1 MADVCI
7 IYSSTD
13 RDKAKQLFEILSESW
28 DVWWDDTVTG
38 KFNIE
43 IEKELQKAKCVVPI
57 WSLAARCSDNV
68 INELEISKE
77 NDITLVPA
85 KIEDCKAPYG
95 YTVWSKVD
103 MRSWNGEAD
112 HQGLKQLQ
120 RKLATIVSPRS
131 PPKRTAEIAN
141 RRIKLPSLFHSTSSY
156 ETRLEPLEAVKV
168 LSVFGIGAVD
178 STKLRRD
185 PTILV
190 SAYDL
195 VEQHYPSSQK
205 LKELKQLRN
214 ALARFRKKGG
224 FVMVDSGNYEA
235 TRLENKTWSRDNLKQ
250 ALTQTPHDWALS
262 FDYPPPSTKPSSRD
276 RKPYTSVSAILRG
289 IRQDQKLTNAPIIPI
304 VHAPQRLKGGYDLER
319 LPTIIREI
327 SESLHPPLIAVPER
341 ELGPGLIEG
350 ARTVRK
356 IREELAKLPFY
367 QPIHL
372 LGTGNPWSI
381 VVYTAAGADSFDGL
395 EWCRYAVDTEKGTLH
410 HTQHFD
416 FLEFQARLADSS
428 VTQAALDDAEIG
440 ISGKVSLHN
449 LDYYANFSAKLQLA
463 TVEERLEG
471 FVTKLLGAINVELLE
486 EKIPGIFK

>member
-1 MADVCI
+1 MADICI

-13 RDKAKQLFEILSESW
+13 RDKARQLYEILSESW
-28 DVWWDDTVTG
+28 DVWWDDTLTG
-38 KFNIE
+38 RFNIE
-43 IEKELQKAKCVVPI
+43 IEKELKKAKCVVPI
-57 WSLAARCSDNV
+57 WSLAARSSDDV

-77 NDITLVPA
+77 NNIILVPA

-95 YTVWSKVD
+95 YTVWSTVD
-103 MRSWNGEAD
+103 MLSWEGEGD
-112 HQGLKQLQ
+112 HEGLKQLQ
-120 RKLATIVSPRS
+120 RKLATIVSPRF
-131 PPKRTAEIAN
+131 PPKRTQEIVN
-141 RRIKLPSLFHSTSSY
+141 RRIKLPTLFHSTSSY

-178 STKLRRD
+178 STNLHGA

-195 VEQHYPSSQK
+195 VEQHYPSSKK

-214 ALARFRKKGG
+214 ALASFRKKGG
-224 FVMVDSGNYEA
+224 FVLVDSGAYEA
-235 TRLENKTWSRDNLKQ
+235 TRMENKTWSRDDLKQ
-250 ALTQTPHDWALS
+250 ALTQTQHDWVLS
-262 FDYPPPSTKPSSRD
+262 FDYPTPSTKPTSQD
-276 RKPYTSVSAILRG
+276 RKPYTSVSGILRG
-289 IRQDQKLTNAPIIPI
+289 IRKDQKLTYAPIIPI
-304 VHAPQRLKGGYDLER
+304 VHAPQRQKGGHDLER
-319 LPTIIREI
+319 LPIIIREI

-395 EWCRYAVDTEKGTLH
+395 EWCRYVVDREKGTLH
-410 HTQHFD
+410 HIQHFD
-416 FLEFQARLADSS
+416 FFEYQARLADSS
-428 VTQAALDDAEIG
+428 VTQAALDDTEIG

-449 LDYYANFSAKLQLA
+449 LDFYANFSAKLQQA
-463 TVEERLEG
+463 TAEERLEG
-471 FVTKLLGAINVELLE
+471 FVTKLLGSVNVEFLE
-486 EKIPGIFK
+486 EQIPGIFT

>member
-1 MADVCI
+1 MQCWKGE
-7 IYSSTD
+7 
-13 RDKAKQLFEILSESW
+13 RDHE
-28 DVWWDDTVTG
+28 
-38 KFNIE
+38 
-43 IEKELQKAKCVVPI
+43 
-57 WSLAARCSDNV
+57 
-68 INELEISKE
+68 
-77 NDITLVPA
+77 
-85 KIEDCKAPYG
+85 
-95 YTVWSKVD
+95 
-103 MRSWNGEAD
+103 
-112 HQGLKQLQ
+112 GLKQLQ
-120 RKLATIVSPRS
+120 RKLATIVSPRF
-131 PPKRTAEIAN
+131 PPKRPEEIAN
-141 RRIKLPSLFHSTSSY
+141 LQIKLPSLFHSASSY

-168 LSVFGIGAVD
+168 LSVFGIGAFD
-178 STKLRRD
+178 STNLRGG

-195 VEQHYPSSQK
+195 VEQHYPSAKK
-205 LKELKQLRN
+205 LKELTQLRN
-214 ALARFRKKGG
+214 ALARFRKNGG

-235 TRLENKTWSRDNLKQ
+235 TRLENKTWSRDDLKQ
-250 ALTQTPHDWALS
+250 ALSQTPHDWVLS
-262 FDYPPPSTKPSSRD
+262 FDYPAPPINPSSRQ
-276 RKPYTSVSAILRG
+276 RKPKTSVSAILGG
-289 IRQDQKLTNAPIIPI
+289 IRQDQKLTDAPIIPI
-304 VHAPQRLKGGYDLER
+304 VHAPQLQPGGHDLEH

-327 SESLHPPLIAVPER
+327 SENLHPPLIAVPER

-395 EWCRYAVDTEKGTLH
+395 EWCRYAVDTERGTLH

-416 FLEFQARLADSS
+416 FFEFQARLADSS
-428 VTQAALDDAEIG
+428 VTQAAIDDAEIG

-471 FVTKLLGAINVELLE
+471 FVTKLLGKINVELLE
-486 EKIPGIFK
+486 KKIPGIFK